1 MAVSATND
9 LTPKG
14 GTHPLS
20 PCTVAFTVTQQR
32 IPFLNNRDS
41 ETSPGSSC
49 TNDSA
54 DTDPPHDENSEV
66 GQLQTGWREEL
77 QQRHALMQPGVMK
90 MASVLGKDAAD
101 GTSQSTGEVLWL
113 RARQPRGKELSHERS
128 TETRLVGKRNSHVF
142 SHFHKDTNSSAA
154 AGFSV

>member
-1 MAVSATND
+1 MT
-9 LTPKG
+9 T
-14 GTHPLS
+14 TFYCH
-20 PCTVAFTVTQQR
+20 C
-32 IPFLNNRDS
+32 FL
-41 ETSPGSSC
+41 
-49 TNDSA
+49 SA
-54 DTDPPHDENSEV
+54 DTDPRHDENSEV
-66 GQLQTGWREEL
+66 GQLQTRWRKEL

-142 SHFHKDTNSSAA
+142 SHFHKDTNSSASSRV
-154 AGFSV
+154 FSVSCRVKFIQQGCSIQVPKPDT